1 MSLTSVAHVLEP
13 DYKEQFRDMIHDE
26 ADKWADQLLCV
37 FDEDRQPTL
46 MEMSELF
53 TETRQKFLGSC
64 LQKLIEQKYGDLLEQ
79 EQASCPKC
87 GKLCKKRC
95 DNTQKTVT
103 MQGPFAV
110 KRPWFYCTDCSL
122 GFSPLDEALEVSRK
136 KHQFDIQKKAVN
148 LSADVTFFRGSE
160 IFEDLTGQSIS
171 DHFIH
176 ETFES
181 VGTEAHLE
189 DVIPG
194 REEIEKR
201 INGATS
207 GKWRPILVVASD
219 GAYVPTRPKAGRSEK
234 RGKGRWRDAKG
245 FRIYLL
251 SKDRIIH
258 IASWHQIQDESEF
271 GRDLAVVA
279 SRIPEGLVR
288 IGLLGDGADWLWK
301 HMKACFP
308 QGREILD
315 YYHCVEHICK
325 VARIQYGENSIDG
338 LQWVEGT
345 ISRLF
350 FSEVGNVI
358 SGLRRMKPKTDE
370 AKEKIRKFMGYLEN
384 NRKKIHYHGDRAG
397 GYPIGSGGIESAHKF
412 IVHTRMKRSG
422 AWWVKETG
430 NEMLRIR
437 CAIYNGTYDKV
448 FETYKNAHLPHYQPF
463 Y

>member
-1 MSLTSVAHVLEP
+1 MSLTSVAPVLEAE
-13 DYKEQFRDMIHDE
+13 YKEQFREMIHDE
-26 ADKWADQLLCV
+26 ADKWVDQLLCV

-53 TETRQKFLGSC
+53 SETRQKFLGRC
-64 LQKLIEQKYGDLLEQ
+64 LQKLIEQKYGDLLAQ
-79 EQASCPKC
+79 EYASCPQC
-87 GKLCKKRC
+87 GKLCKKRR
-95 DNTQKTVT
+95 DNTKKMVT

-110 KRPWFYCTDCSL
+110 NRPWFYCTDCSF

-136 KHQFDIQKKAVN
+136 KHQFDIQKKTVN
-148 LSADVTFFRGSE
+148 LSVDVTFFRGSE

-171 DHFIH
+171 DHCIH

-181 VGTEAHLE
+181 VGAEAHLE

-194 REEIEKR
+194 REQMEKR
-201 INGATS
+201 IHEATS

-234 RGKGRWRDAKG
+234 RGKGRWQDAKG

-258 IASWHQIQDESEF
+258 IASWHQMQNESEF

-288 IGLLGDGADWLWK
+288 IGLLGDGAEWLWK

-315 YYHCVEHICK
+315 YYHCAEHIYK
-325 VARIQYGENSIDG
+325 VAKIQYGERSIDG

-358 SGLRRMKPKTDE
+358 SGLRRMKSKTDE
-370 AKEKIRKFMGYLEN
+370 AKEEIRKFIGYLEN

-448 FETYKNAHLPHYQPF
+448 FETYKKAHLPPY
-463 Y
+463 